1 MQQHNLKITYR
12 TFLRYKSS
20 FLINLF
26 GLATGLTCAIL
37 IFLWVNDELSTDK
50 FHEHDAQLYHVML
63 NHEEDGGIRTDTSSP
78 GLLAEALEE
87 EVPEIK
93 MAVED
98 SDPLWFGENFSLSD
112 GEKFHKASGKFAGD
126 GYFEMYSFPMKYGQA
141 DHALKDKKSV
151 VISESLATRLF
162 GSSKDALNKSLEWK
176 LLHFT
181 SQATVTGVFKNLPTN
196 STQQF
201 DFVLPFSLFKDIL
214 GDGLHWGNYNTYTS
228 VLVTPGTNINQLN
241 QKLADFIKN
250 KNQGSNVSPM
260 LVKFSDLYL
269 YGQFENGQQAGGR
282 IMYVRLFSV
291 IGLFVLIIA
300 SINFMNLSTARASR
314 RLKEIGV
321 KKSLGAGRKTLIA
334 QYLTEALVMAFL
346 ALIFAIAFTYALL
359 PQFNQITGK
368 VLTLTLSPTFIG
380 GLIGIVIF
388 TGLLAG
394 SYPAL
399 YLSGFKPINI
409 LKGHFRGSATEA
421 WTRKGLV
428 VFQFVLSIVMVV
440 SVLIVYKQINFA
452 LTKNIGYDRNG
463 VILVPMEGKATENI
477 ESYLTRLGEVPGVE
491 HVSASSHT
499 FTQNGSFT
507 TGVSWPGKT
516 EGTIIKFEQSRAYYD
531 IQQTLGFEM
540 AEGRSFSNQ
549 YGDETSK
556 IIFNEA
562 AIEAMGLEDPIGK
575 KVNLWGEEK
584 EIIGVMKNFNY
595 SSLHSKVEPM
605 LFHFK
610 TDFLPNILIK
620 LNTKNPRNVLSNLRE
635 WYKINNP
642 GYNFDYTFLDT
653 AYEAQYKAEERV
665 SLLARYFAG
674 VAIVI
679 SCLGLFALAAFTAER
694 RQKEIGVRKILGASH
709 FTIVRLLSAD
719 FTKMVLLAI
728 VIGLPV
734 SYVMANFWLQNFAY
748 HINLEWWYFAI
759 SGAAAL
765 VIAWLTVSF
774 QTIKAAQTNPSA
786 SLKEE

>member
-1 MQQHNLKITYR
+1 MEQ
-12 TFLRYKSS
+12 
-20 FLINLF
+20 
-26 GLATGLTCAIL
+26 
-37 IFLWVNDELSTDK
+37 
-50 FHEHDAQLYHVML
+50 
-63 NHEEDGGIRTDTSSP
+63 EE
-78 GLLAEALEE
+78 
-87 EVPEIK
+87 
-93 MAVED
+93 
-98 SDPLWFGENFSLSD
+98 
-112 GEKFHKASGKFAGD
+112 
-126 GYFEMYSFPMKYGQA
+126 
-141 DHALKDKKSV
+141 
-151 VISESLATRLF
+151 
-162 GSSKDALNKSLEWK
+162 
-176 LLHFT
+176 
-181 SQATVTGVFKNLPTN
+181 
-196 STQQF
+196 
-201 DFVLPFSLFKDIL
+201 
-214 GDGLHWGNYNTYTS
+214 
-228 VLVTPGTNINQLN
+228 
-241 QKLADFIKN
+241 
-250 KNQGSNVSPM
+250 
-260 LVKFSDLYL
+260 
-269 YGQFENGQQAGGR
+269 
-282 IMYVRLFSV
+282 
-291 IGLFVLIIA
+291 
-300 SINFMNLSTARASR
+300 
-314 RLKEIGV
+314 
-321 KKSLGAGRKTLIA
+321 KTLIG

-380 GLIGIVIF
+380 GLIGIVVF

-409 LKGHFRGSATEA
+409 LKGRFRGSATEA

-477 ESYLTRLGEVPGVE
+477 ESYLTRLSEVPGVE

-507 TGVSWPGKT
+507 TGVSWPGKN

-620 LNTKNPRNVLSNLRE
+620 LNTQNPGSALSNLRE
-635 WYKINNP
+635 WYKTNNP
-642 GYNFDYTFLDT
+642 GYTFDYTFLDT

-765 VIAWLTVSF
+765 IIAWLTVSF
-774 QTIKAAQTNPSA
+774 QTIKAAQTNPST